1 MKTRYQLNQEKET
14 IEAAY
19 TLLKLNVLSKEVE
32 MLHELKYIKDEI
44 FSTKQIIEDF
54 RNDIKNFEKQYD
66 KLLLKYKSKYIQ

>member
-1 MKTRYQLNQEKET
+1 
-14 IEAAY
+14 
-19 TLLKLNVLSKEVE
+19 